1 MDQVVVIK
9 IGLKIDRVCCIH
21 FAAFP
26 IKLLAQLATRRISGE
41 AINETLIVSK
51 TCDGIMGGWVRDDS
65 SELATR
71 WRCDGNYIEPILIIK
86 KELKAN

>member
-41 AINETLIVSK
+41 AIIATHVVSK
-51 TCDGIMGGWVRDDS
+51 TCNGIMGGWVRDDS

-71 WRCDGNYIEPILIIK
+71 WGCDGNYIDPK
-86 KELKAN
+86 P

>member
-9 IGLKIDRVCCIH
+9 IGLNIDKVCCIH

-41 AINETLIVSK
+41 TIIAIHVVSK
-51 TCDGIMGGWVRDDS
+51 TCNGIMGGWVRDDS

-71 WRCDGNYIEPILIIK
+71 WGCDGNYIDPK
-86 KELKAN
+86 P